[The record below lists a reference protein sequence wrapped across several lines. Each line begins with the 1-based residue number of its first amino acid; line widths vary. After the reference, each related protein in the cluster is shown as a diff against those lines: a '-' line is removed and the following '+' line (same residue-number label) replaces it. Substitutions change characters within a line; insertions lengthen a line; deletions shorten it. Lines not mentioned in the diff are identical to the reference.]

1 MGAGAGELMNGDE
14 RDREKREIERRE
26 RKRESAT
33 IGCGAPSQ
41 RPSAPNKGARGLRQL
56 SIALAHFLVVS
67 RSWHRLLFCGNVT
80 HSCGRFANPISVFR
94 SGDANHLVHSG
105 GGATS
110 ERVRE
115 EADGGSYKDK
125 LREACKVVLEESN
138 LVNHAGRQRRR
149 GGAEAAAAAG
159 GMLRGRRLL

>member
-1 MGAGAGELMNGDE
+1 MVMRE
-14 RDREKREIERRE
+14 RERRE

-41 RPSAPNKGARGLRQL
+41 RPSAPNKGARGLRQF

-67 RSWHRLLFCGNVT
+67 RSWHRLLFSGNVT
-80 HSCGRFANPISVFR
+80 HSCARFANPISVFR
-94 SGDANHLVHSG
+94 SRRRHPL
-105 GGATS
+105 GATS

-115 EADGGSYKDK
+115 EAGGGSYKDK
-125 LREACKVVLEESN
+125 LREACKVVVEESN

-149 GGAEAAAAAG
+149 GGAEAAAAG